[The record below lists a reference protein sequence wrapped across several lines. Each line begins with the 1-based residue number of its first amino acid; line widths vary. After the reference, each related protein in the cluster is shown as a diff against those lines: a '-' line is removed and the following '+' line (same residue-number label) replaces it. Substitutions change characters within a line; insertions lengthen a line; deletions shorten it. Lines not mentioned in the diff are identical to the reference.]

1 MFNKLLL
8 AVILAAALFVGY
20 LLLTAAY
27 PKAFGGDA
35 FYPNIKD
42 ASIPDSAPPV
52 QTYPPVEPERVI
64 TPGGP
69 SAPNAKVPSPPEE
82 LEPPE
87 VNAKDPYDNP
97 NSSSFLQDNLRHPER
112 LFSPGVQPT
121 NTSLAVESGVA
132 SQYEQTTSQAIQKF
146 SPEAAQNG
154 GMFLQGVAANDTLQ
168 DTEYAT
174 F

>member
-8 AVILAAALFVGY
+8 AVILAAVLFGGY

-27 PKAFGGDA
+27 PYTFGGEP
-35 FYPNIKD
+35 FYPNVKN
-42 ASIPDSAPPV
+42 ASQPDMAPPV
-52 QTYPPVEPERVI
+52 EQYPSVEPERVL

-69 SAPNAKVPSPPEE
+69 SAPNAKVAPPPEE
-82 LEPPE
+82 LESPE

-97 NSSSFLQDNLRHPER
+97 NGSSFMQDNLRHPER
-112 LFSPGVQPT
+112 SFSPGVQPT

-132 SQYEQTTSQAIQKF
+132 SQYEQTTSQAIQMF
-146 SPEAAQNG
+146 SPETAQNG
-154 GMFLQGVAANDTLQ
+154 GMFLQGVSANDTLQ
-168 DTEYAT
+168 ESEYAT

>member
-8 AVILAAALFVGY
+8 AVVLAAALFIGY

-27 PKAFGGDA
+27 PSLLGSDG
-35 FYPNIKD
+35 FYPNVKG
-42 ASIPDSAPPV
+42 ASMPDLAPPV
-52 QTYPPVEPERVI
+52 KQYPSVEPERVI

-82 LEPPE
+82 LESPE

-97 NSSSFLQDNLRHPER
+97 NGSSFIKDNLRHPER
-112 LFSPGVQPT
+112 AFSPGIQPT

-132 SQYEQTTSQAIQKF
+132 SQYEQTTAQAIQMF
-146 SPEAAQNG
+146 SPETAQNG
-154 GMFLQGVAANDTLQ
+154 GMFLQGVSANDTLQ